1 MRVDPDQLAAL
12 RAILRLGTF
21 EAAAAELSV
30 TPSAVSQRIKALEDR
45 TGGALIQRG
54 APCTAT
60 SMGARL
66 AKHAEDVSLL
76 ESHLARDLGL
86 DAASE
91 SPTVLRIA
99 VNADSVATWF
109 LGALAEVPDMLY
121 DLVLDDQD
129 HSADWLRQ
137 GAVSAAVTARQA
149 PVTGC
154 DAHDLG
160 ALRYIPTASPA
171 FLRRHFPDGVT
182 PASLARAPCLT
193 FSRKDMLQRQWIE
206 ARAGR
211 RLSPPCHYLPSSHAF
226 VDAAIAALGWGMNP
240 ESLVRDPIRR
250 GDLLPLVD
258 GTPLDVPLCWQV
270 SRIMAPALRPLTE
283 AVRAAAARSLIP
295 R

>member
-1 MRVDPDQLAAL
+1 MKVDPDQLAAL

-45 TGGALIQRG
+45 MGGALILRG

-60 SMGARL
+60 PMGARL

-109 LGALAEVPDMLY
+109 LGALAEIPDMLF

-129 HSADWLRQ
+129 HSADWLLQ
-137 GAVSAAVTARQA
+137 GAVSAAVTARQT

-160 ALRYIPTASPA
+160 ALRYIPTASPG

-193 FSRKDMLQRQWIE
+193 FSPKDMLQRQWIE
-206 ARAGR
+206 AWAGR

-226 VDAAIAALGWGMNP
+226 VDAAIAGLGWGMNP
-240 ESLVRDPIRR
+240 ETLVREPVRR
-250 GDLLPLVD
+250 GDLVPLVD
-258 GTPLDVPLCWQV
+258 DAPLDVSLCWQV

>member
-1 MRVDPDQLAAL
+1 MKVDPDQLAAL

-45 TGGALIQRG
+45 MGGALILRG

-60 SMGARL
+60 PMGARL

-86 DAASE
+86 DTASE

-109 LGALAEVPDMLY
+109 LGALAEIPDMLF

-137 GAVSAAVTARQA
+137 GAVSAAVTARQT

-171 FLRRHFPDGVT
+171 FLHRHFPDGVT

-206 ARAGR
+206 AWAGR
-211 RLSPPCHYLPSSHAF
+211 GLSPPCHYLPSSHAF
-226 VDAAIAALGWGMNP
+226 VDAAIAGLGWGMNP
-240 ESLVRDPIRR
+240 ETLVRESVRR
-250 GDLLPLVD
+250 GDLVPLVD
-258 GTPLDVPLCWQV
+258 DAPLDVPLCWQV